1 MILRKFCLIQRYQDI
16 WKILPFVI
24 KAYGTKEGGIGL
36 FRNQE
41 KKFSNFFGNTSK
53 WTSPEKKISYS
64 DVIFLFLLWT
74 VSQIKIKDK
83 VLGKKVITLE
93 KGFSHNRYP
102 EPTLHILFYWFPMLL
117 LIPKEAIND
126 MVFRHRKMM
135 QYQMWKYAGDIIYI
149 LLSFLW
155 RKIKLK
161 YGTMEILFSCRE
173 LRNLNLAF
181 S

>member
-1 MILRKFCLIQRYQDI
+1 MKYLSFYRDLSNIFAIIIKDYVINEVDIDILCNRNRIFERFCCYVQTNISWEENFIFVYYI
-16 WKILPFVI
+16 SISFVI
-24 KAYGTKEGGIGL
+24 RGCTI
-36 FRNQE
+36 
-41 KKFSNFFGNTSK
+41 
-53 WTSPEKKISYS
+53 
-64 DVIFLFLLWT
+64 
-74 VSQIKIKDK
+74 SQIKIKDK
-83 VLGKKVITLE
+83 EVGKKVITLE

>member
-1 MILRKFCLIQRYQDI
+1 MHISWKENFIFGSYISISFMIRGCTI
-16 WKILPFVI
+16 
-24 KAYGTKEGGIGL
+24 
-36 FRNQE
+36 
-41 KKFSNFFGNTSK
+41 
-53 WTSPEKKISYS
+53 
-64 DVIFLFLLWT
+64 
-74 VSQIKIKDK
+74 SQIKIKDK
-83 VLGKKVITLE
+83 VVGKKVITLE

-161 YGTMEILFSCRE
+161 YGTMEILFSCRG
-173 LRNLNLAF
+173 LRNLNDIFMMPKIPIISKSNIYIHRCAYIRKNSAYRTETL
-181 S
+181 

>member
-1 MILRKFCLIQRYQDI
+1 MHISWEENFIFGSYFSI
-16 WKILPFVI
+16 SFVI
-24 KAYGTKEGGIGL
+24 RGCTI
-36 FRNQE
+36 
-41 KKFSNFFGNTSK
+41 
-53 WTSPEKKISYS
+53 
-64 DVIFLFLLWT
+64 
-74 VSQIKIKDK
+74 SQIKIKDK
-83 VLGKKVITLE
+83 VVGKKVITLE

-161 YGTMEILFSCRE
+161 YGTMEILFSCRG
-173 LRNLNLAF
+173 LRNLNDKSLSFLSLIYTYIGVLTYVKTQLIEQKHYNFANIRIKTLRHQNF
-181 S
+181 SALIRKH